1 MATVAAVQTSRQQGM
16 ITMDDALYD
25 LYMRKIID
33 ADEAVTYAQDPVS
46 MNKKVT
52 FDLPDF

>member
-1 MATVAAVQTSRQQGM
+1 
-16 ITMDDALYD
+16 
-25 LYMRKIID
+25 MRKIID